1 MNVIK
6 KTSEYELITK
16 KSRFISY
23 LYFVK
28 SVDEV
33 NNYLNDLKIKY
44 KDASHICYAYIINND
59 EKYND
64 DKEPSKTAG
73 YPMLNLLKKNDIN
86 YVLAVVVRYFGGIKL
101 GTGGLLKAY
110 TGGLTSAITKTSLE
124 EVINGY
130 LITCEFSYN
139 NEKKYSYLFRD
150 KNIIAKSYQEKC
162 IYKVEVED
170 TFLNEIQS
178 LQDLTITN
186 KVKQLITKK

>member
-6 KTSEYELITK
+6 KTSEYELIIK

-101 GTGGLLKAY
+101 GSGNLLRTYLNVTNKNLKKTGIKEYKLK
-110 TGGLTSAITKTSLE
+110 K
-124 EVINGY
+124 IN
-130 LITCEFSYN
+130 
-139 NEKKYSYLFRD
+139 
-150 KNIIAKSYQEKC
+150 KNTEKC
-162 IYKVEVED
+162 YIM
-170 TFLNEIQS
+170 
-178 LQDLTITN
+178 
-186 KVKQLITKK
+186 